1 MTSPA
6 VLPGTAVRVLRTAP
20 GRRALHLALLVGGLL
35 ALGLLCGQRAQAAE
49 GVPPN
54 PSPAPSLTSTVTSA
68 VTSTVNSAVTS
79 TVNSAVTSTVT
90 SAVTSTVNSAVT
102 SAVTSAVPQKRPAQD
117 AVTPHRELVAAHREP
132 VAVRKPVVKAVSVV
146 DGAGEA
152 VRSVTG
158 TASDTVTGTGTVSS
172 PVASPVTSALTES
185 LTASLTGTLTETI
198 TRTLTETVR
207 QVTELP
213 VVPVVQ
219 VPELPVVSDP
229 QAGSD
234 PAPVTPAPGPAQ
246 AQPRTPVTHV
256 AGHEKPATKAA
267 SATATT
273 AASYGPRN
281 TAAVTF
287 ASGRAPH
294 TDGHRADRVAGAPAH
309 PAPAGDPDGVLG
321 KAAVDAA
328 PSRQGDAHAAT
339 FAGRAPLGLAP
350 GTAARTE
357 AAGTRDRYRDIPLF
371 PG

>member
-79 TVNSAVTSTVT
+79 TVT

-117 AVTPHRELVAAHREP
+117 AVTPHRELATPHREPVAAHREP
-132 VAVRKPVVKAVSVV
+132 VAARKPVVKAVPVV
-146 DGAGEA
+146 DGVGEA

-158 TASDTVTGTGTVSS
+158 TASDTVTGTVSS
-172 PVASPVTSALTES
+172 PVTFPVTSALTES

-328 PSRQGDAHAAT
+328 PSRQGDAHAVT
-339 FAGRAPLGLAP
+339 FVGRAPLGLAP